1 MTTIEPT
8 ALNVHGS
15 SIRVSNNNRP
25 GENQT
30 YIEVSRGRIA
40 ADLHGGKGYT
50 ALDQNEAFSLIK
62 AVATTSGLLFG
73 ESGGALGVRVPK
85 PKKTP
90 QQIAEEKRRAELNN
104 MHHSDLLDLVLS
116 LEKEGGRL

>member
-1 MTTIEPT
+1 MIEGT
-8 ALNVHGS
+8 SV
-15 SIRVSNNNRP
+15 R
-25 GENQT
+25 
-30 YIEVSRGRIA
+30 
-40 ADLHGGKGYT
+40 GGKGYT
-50 ALDQNEAFSLIK
+50 ALDQHEAYEVIK
-62 AVATTSGLLFG
+62 AVAITSGLLFG
-73 ESGGALGVRVPK
+73 ESGGILGVRVPK